1 MIDLN
6 VVNETNTLKAVL
18 LGIAN
23 NNGPVP
29 LSLECY
35 DPNSLYHVNEGSYPV
50 ESKMIEE
57 ISSLEAVF
65 MNYGVEIYR
74 PEILSNYNQIFARDI
89 AFVVDD
95 KIIKSNTLPE
105 RAKEFSAIKGVLN
118 KISSEN
124 IIELPDDCHIEGG
137 DVILHNDYIFIGV
150 YNGPDY
156 SNLKTART
164 NYFAVE
170 VLKTIFPL
178 KKIKALELKKSNINP
193 KENALHLDCCFQP
206 IGRGKALIHKQAF
219 LNQSDYNFL
228 KKFFGTENLFQI
240 NKDEMASMYCNIFSI
255 SENVIIS
262 DKRFERLNNW
272 LTENGFFVESISF
285 KEVSKL
291 GGLFRCST
299 MPLKR
304 S

>member
-29 LSLECY
+29 LALECY
-35 DPNSLYHVNEGSYPV
+35 DPNSLYHVNAGSYPV

-57 ISSLEAVF
+57 ISSLETVF
-65 MNYGVEIYR
+65 NNYGVEIYR

-95 KIIKSNTLPE
+95 KIIKSNTIPE

-150 YNGPDY
+150 YNRPDY

-164 NYFAVE
+164 NYFAIE
-170 VLKTIFPL
+170 VLKTIFPQ
-178 KKIKALELKKSNINP
+178 KKIKALELKKSNTNP

-228 KKFFGTENLFQI
+228 EKFFGVENLFQI

-255 SENVIIS
+255 SENIIIS

-272 LTENGFFVESISF
+272 LTDNGFFVETISF

-291 GGLFRCST
+291 GGLLRCST
-299 MPLKR
+299 MPLRR

>member
-29 LSLECY
+29 LALECY
-35 DPNSLYHVNEGSYPV
+35 DPNSLYHVNAGSYPV

-57 ISSLEAVF
+57 ISSLETVF
-65 MNYGVEIYR
+65 NNYGVEIYR

-95 KIIKSNTLPE
+95 KIIKSNTIPE

-164 NYFAVE
+164 NYFAIE

-178 KKIKALELKKSNINP
+178 KKIKALELKKSNTNP

-228 KKFFGTENLFQI
+228 EKFFGAENLFQI
-240 NKDEMASMYCNIFSI
+240 NKDEMASMYCNLFSI
-255 SENVIIS
+255 SENIIIS

-272 LTENGFFVESISF
+272 LTDNGFFVETISF